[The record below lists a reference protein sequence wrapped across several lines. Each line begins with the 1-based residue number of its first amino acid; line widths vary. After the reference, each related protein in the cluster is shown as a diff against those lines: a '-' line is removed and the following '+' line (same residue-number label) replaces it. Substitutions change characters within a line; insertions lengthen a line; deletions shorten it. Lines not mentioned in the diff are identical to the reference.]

1 MDVSDLYDHEIA
13 RVGPVWQRLMRE
25 FSTRTNTKDNLSEL
39 SKRAAEEFL
48 KIGLVV
54 EVNTSP
60 CMIVNPATMQT
71 GSPEIV
77 IIGRAPGIDHS
88 EQGFGMFDH
97 ELKRHEVLT
106 ARDRGEDFMGQRDKP
121 SR

>member
-1 MDVSDLYDHEIA
+1 MDVNDLYDHEIA
-13 RVGPVWQRLMRE
+13 RVGPVWQGLMRE
-25 FSTRTNTKDNLSEL
+25 FSRRPNTRANLEEL
-39 SKRAAEEFL
+39 VKRASEEFL

-54 EVNTSP
+54 EVNTAP
-60 CMIVNPATMQT
+60 CMIMNPMTMQT
-71 GSPEIV
+71 GSPEVV
-77 IIGRAPGIDHS
+77 IIGRAPGRDYV
-88 EQGFGMFDH
+88 EDGFGMFDH

>member
-1 MDVSDLYDHEIA
+1 MDVNDLYDHEIA
-13 RVGPVWQRLMRE
+13 RIGPVWQGLMRE
-25 FSTRTNTKDNLSEL
+25 FSRRANTRANLEEL
-39 SKRAAEEFL
+39 QKRAAAEFL
-48 KIGLVV
+48 RIGLVV
-54 EVNTSP
+54 EVNTAP
-60 CMIVNPATMQT
+60 CMIANPVTMRT
-71 GSPEIV
+71 GPPEVV
-77 IIGRAPGIDHS
+77 IIGRAPGIDHT